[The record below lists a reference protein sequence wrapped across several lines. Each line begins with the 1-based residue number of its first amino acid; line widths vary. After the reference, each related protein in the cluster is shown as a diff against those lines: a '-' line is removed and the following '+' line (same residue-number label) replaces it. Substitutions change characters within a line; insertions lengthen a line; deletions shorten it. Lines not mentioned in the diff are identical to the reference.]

1 MADSGNIGG
10 SIISELGQIGKQIGT
25 EVAKVPK
32 DIAGKALE
40 SLGTSSSKNS
50 KGQTVVTSGTPGE
63 GGKPA
68 TAWEQI
74 DGENDQAVKRHM
86 ARRALE
92 ELTSGAIAKKKEPS
106 IWERLQQE
114 QEQKKNVLA
123 QNQAQQSAQSL
134 PMATSKRPRGDLYG
148 KKAKQTATE
157 NRNVRQD

>member
-25 EVAKVPK
+25 EVVKVPK

-40 SLGTSSSKNS
+40 SLGTASSKNP
-50 KGQTVVTSGTPGE
+50 KGQTVVSGKPGE
-63 GGKPA
+63 EGKPS

-74 DGENDQAVKRHM
+74 DGEKDRALKRHM

-123 QNQAQQSAQSL
+123 QNQAQQAAQSL
-134 PMATSKRPRGDLYG
+134 PTGTSKRPRGDLYG